1 MPDSDAVLEIHRR
14 LGPGLKIV
22 VLGSQGSDFDELT
35 EQVAVHL
42 DRAFDRALFISSG
55 LPGVQETVAKSCK
68 ASKVYTLT
76 SDGILDGQ
84 KMVLLKVNCQDVQS
98 LLASIGDIYIT
109 IEGGQDVA
117 EQANAAF
124 SRGAAVIPVI
134 CTGGASSG
142 MFHFPAAALKKP
154 DFVSKEHW
162 SFITS
167 RISPHWQAATAFA
180 VTAVVAGYSRGQ
192 TKCSEYGSLKT
203 LREQKRMERLAA
215 MTWKGSPW
223 LSPYME
229 KLSPA
234 VDILGHTISVVGPPV
249 YWFYAGLY
257 RSYKALPTE
266 AASCLWGVGQCF
278 FGGTYAAFFAAAE
291 AFKTSGG
298 DQVLVSLQDLKD
310 DAIAVLEANS
320 RQEKE
325 LGHSLPPLEKM
336 KLLLRTVDPEHISV
350 TVRSIWAGCMGM
362 VMALKYKF
370 ARTVALA
377 HSIGDH
383 FRPLA
388 AKALAP
394 SALAITPPEYRQWI
408 EPTINLT
415 CKVVATGLAWKLQ
428 RVISAVQSGVAGGM
442 LASRSGWTYVLPF
455 LQSRNWMTNLV
466 LEDSLAD
473 EFVGWGLAAAGI
485 YFQIYQ
491 GGTPPSILLPVT
503 LPMGLAE
510 SWLRWSVTWL
520 GSE

>member
-1 MPDSDAVLEIHRR
+1 MWRPMR
-14 LGPGLKIV
+14 LRSGNW
-22 VLGSQGSDFDELT
+22 
-35 EQVAVHL
+35 VHKNL
-42 DRAFDRALFISSG
+42 NTYW
-55 LPGVQETVAKSCK
+55 VE
-68 ASKVYTLT
+68 
-76 SDGILDGQ
+76 
-84 KMVLLKVNCQDVQS
+84 
-98 LLASIGDIYIT
+98 
-109 IEGGQDVA
+109 
-117 EQANAAF
+117 
-124 SRGAAVIPVI
+124 
-134 CTGGASSG
+134 
-142 MFHFPAAALKKP
+142 
-154 DFVSKEHW
+154 
-162 SFITS
+162 
-167 RISPHWQAATAFA
+167 
-180 VTAVVAGYSRGQ
+180 
-192 TKCSEYGSLKT
+192 
-203 LREQKRMERLAA
+203 RE
-215 MTWKGSPW
+215 
-223 LSPYME
+223 
-229 KLSPA
+229 
-234 VDILGHTISVVGPPV
+234 
-249 YWFYAGLY
+249 
-257 RSYKALPTE
+257 
-266 AASCLWGVGQCF
+266 
-278 FGGTYAAFFAAAE
+278 
-291 AFKTSGG
+291 
-298 DQVLVSLQDLKD
+298 LVSLQDLKD